1 MNNSLGKNIADQRHR
16 AHLTQEQLAELSD
29 MTINYLSKIERGVVK
44 QIGSASLYRI
54 AKALGVSMEDLMV
67 GRQVDHQPLPNQQ
80 LLVQQLQLID
90 AAKSE
95 KYCDLFVRI
104 LQLSTDK

>member
-1 MNNSLGKNIADQRHR
+1 
-16 AHLTQEQLAELSD
+16 
-29 MTINYLSKIERGVVK
+29 
-44 QIGSASLYRI
+44 
-54 AKALGVSMEDLMV
+54 MEDLMV